1 MIGFYNY
8 TVILTYLG
16 TVSGFTGITYVLSGD
31 IRAALICLMI
41 SGFCDMFDGKIAS
54 TRKRTPQEKRFGIQI
69 DSLSDLI
76 CFGLLPGIIGFQCS
90 PKGALH
96 ILISSMFL
104 LCALIRLAWF
114 NVDEEER
121 QVKEDCIRKAYL
133 GLPVTSTALLMPLF
147 MGCAK
152 LMGLPLGPV
161 SSALLISLGTAFLLP
176 FHLKKPGLKGIASMI
191 ALGISCLAIV
201 LMGVWT

>member
-90 PKGALH
+90 PRVL
-96 ILISSMFL
+96 
-104 LCALIRLAWF
+104 
-114 NVDEEER
+114 
-121 QVKEDCIRKAYL
+121 Y
-133 GLPVTSTALLMPLF
+133 
-147 MGCAK
+147 
-152 LMGLPLGPV
+152 
-161 SSALLISLGTAFLLP
+161 ISLFPQCSCSAPLYVWPGSMWT
-176 FHLKKPGLKGIASMI
+176 KKN
-191 ALGISCLAIV
+191 V
-201 LMGVWT
+201 R